1 MRTTFS
7 GIAIAL
13 RALQAQ
19 QTSLDV
25 TGHNVANANT
35 PGFSRQR
42 AVHKASQPYPMP
54 MLAGGVSGGQY
65 GTGVQVSQIMR
76 MRDLF
81 VETRLRQENPQLG
94 YWETMEQG
102 LSQVE
107 LFFNEPSETGIASAL
122 DQLWD
127 SLQDLSHSAE
137 SESVRRVVVQRAQVL
152 VEAVRSSREQLHQL
166 RADLNNSVQVRVNE
180 INILASQIADLNNQ
194 ISKVTASG
202 SSPNDLLDQRDV
214 LLEQL
219 SRIADI
225 EVTDDHANMVIVT
238 LDGVGLV
245 QRSTAYLLET
255 RRVQRPDLG
264 YDKYEIY
271 WQSTGSP
278 ATIKSGELGATLA
291 LRDDKV
297 QYYIDALDNWTR
309 DFAYAFNERHKQG
322 YDLNGEAGQDF
333 FVFSGRID
341 SVSFA
346 AADIRINKAIMDNPD
361 KIAASLE
368 KPDEEP
374 EPGKPYTAIANGDNA
389 VRLAAPRHE
398 FLKETDIRG
407 GQPGD
412 ERPPLSEQFISII
425 SGLGVDAEEAV
436 KMAENRDVLVTHLLN
451 LREATSGVSLDEEM
465 ANMIKFQH
473 AYNAAAR
480 LMTAVDEALDVI
492 INRLGVVGR

>member
-7 GIAIAL
+7 GIVIAL

-42 AVHKASQPYPMP
+42 AVHRASQPYPMP

-65 GTGVQVSQIMR
+65 GTGVEVSQIMR

-81 VETRLRQENPQLG
+81 VETRLRQENPWLG

-137 SESVRRVVVQRAQVL
+137 SESVRRVVIQRAQVL
-152 VEAVRSSREQLHQL
+152 VESIFNSRNQLHEL

-202 SSPNDLLDQRDV
+202 SAPNDLLDQRDV

-278 ATIKSGELGATLA
+278 VKVEAGELGATLV
-291 LRDDKV
+291 LRDEKV
-297 QYYIDALDNWTR
+297 QHYIDELDKWTLN
-309 DFAYAFNERHKQG
+309 FADVFNQIHRQG
-322 YDLNGEAGQDF
+322 FDLNGDSGEDF
-333 FVFSGRID
+333 FVFSADDISD
-341 SVSFA
+341 VQFA
-346 AADIRINKAIMDNPD
+346 AFDIKVNPEIMKDPR
-361 KIAASLE
+361 KIAASSFGPE
-368 KPDEEP
+368 DDRPDP
-374 EPGKPYTAIANGDNA
+374 IANGDIA
-389 VRLAAPRHE
+389 LKLAELRH
-398 FLKETDIRG
+398 KPPV
-407 GQPGD
+407 GQDFTLAEG
-412 ERPPLSEQFISII
+412 FISII
-425 SGLGVDAEEAV
+425 ASLGVDAEEAI

-480 LMTAVDEALDVI
+480 LMTAVDESLDVI